1 MLSGT
6 SRRRLGPLP
15 ARRGTEANQHPHP
28 DHSRPLP
35 PRLKPTD
42 MEGVPAHGLEGHR
55 PRTVLDAPSNLGLA
69 PPAPGREPGTR
80 RMPDV
85 LRWNGLRARL
95 GARDAGRVDPPRYR
109 TEVHPCGIRNAEAI
123 AAYARKVADVVES
136 IAFRQ
141 ELAVVLGG
149 DCSILLG
156 NLLGAR
162 RVVEKLG
169 LVFLDGHSDFLTPER
184 SGTHGAAGMDL
195 ALAVGRGPPLLSALA
210 SEGPLVDASS
220 VVHLGMREEDP
231 ELRTSGIDVL
241 DLAEIER
248 RGPPSIA
255 REVRERVDPLP
266 GFWVHVDADVLDD
279 TLMPAVDSRTPGGL
293 SYEALVGLLR
303 PLLASPS
310 AIGVEFTIYDPDRDP
325 EGTVGRA
332 FTAALVEALRP

>member
-1 MLSGT
+1 
-6 SRRRLGPLP
+6 
-15 ARRGTEANQHPHP
+15 
-28 DHSRPLP
+28 
-35 PRLKPTD
+35 
-42 MEGVPAHGLEGHR
+42 
-55 PRTVLDAPSNLGLA
+55 VLDAPSNLGLA

-95 GARDAGRVDPPRYR
+95 GARDAGRVEAPPYG

-123 AAYARKVADVVES
+123 VAHSRTLADVVET
-136 IAFRQ
+136 IVLRR

-162 RVVEKLG
+162 RGLEGLG
-169 LVFLDGHSDFLTPER
+169 LVFLDGHSDFNTPER

-195 ALAVGRGPPLLSALA
+195 ALAVGEGPPLLSALA
-210 SEGPLVDASS
+210 PDGPLVDARS
-220 VVHLGMREEDP
+220 VVHLGLREEDP
-231 ELRTSGIDVL
+231 ELRASGISVL
-241 DLAEIER
+241 DLSEIER
-248 RGPPSIA
+248 QGPSA
-255 REVRERVDPLP
+255 VAGQVLERLAPLP

-279 TLMPAVDSRTPGGL
+279 TLMPAVDSRVPGGL

-303 PLLASPS
+303 PLLASPL
-310 AIGVEFTIYDPDRDP
+310 AIGVEFTIYDPDLDP
-325 EGTVGRA
+325 EGSVGRA

>member
-1 MLSGT
+1 MK
-6 SRRRLGPLP
+6 
-15 ARRGTEANQHPHP
+15 
-28 DHSRPLP
+28 
-35 PRLKPTD
+35 PR
-42 MEGVPAHGLEGHR
+42 A
-55 PRTVLDAPSNLGLA
+55 VLDAPSNLGLA

-95 GARDAGRVDPPRYR
+95 GARDAGRVEAPPYG
-109 TEVHPCGIRNAEAI
+109 TAVHPCGIRNAEAI
-123 AAYARKVADVVES
+123 AAYARTLADAVES
-136 IAFRQ
+136 VLVRD

-162 RVVEKLG
+162 RTVDRLG
-169 LVFLDGHSDFLTPER
+169 LVFLDGHSDFATPER

-210 SEGPLVDASS
+210 PDGPLVDPGS

-231 ELRTSGIDVL
+231 ELRASGIPVL

-248 RGPPSIA
+248 RGPRA
-255 REVRERVDPLP
+255 TAGEVLDRLGSHP
-266 GFWVHVDADVLDD
+266 GFWIHVDADVLDD
-279 TLMPAVDSRTPGGL
+279 TVMPAVDSRVPGGL
-293 SYEALVGLLR
+293 SYEALVEMLR
-303 PLLASPS
+303 SLLASPR
-310 AIGVEFTIYDPDRDP
+310 ALGVEFTIYDPDRDP

-332 FTAALVEALRP
+332 FTSALVEALRP

>member
-6 SRRRLGPLP
+6 SRRRLGPLR
-15 ARRGTEANQHPHP
+15 ARGGIEAHQPSG
-28 DHSRPLP
+28 DLDP
-35 PRLKPTD
+35 PRQVTAPVDRAAL
-42 MEGVPAHGLEGHR
+42 VRGLGGHR

-95 GARDAGRVDPPRYR
+95 GARDAGRVEAPAYG
-109 TEVHPCGIRNAEAI
+109 TEVHPSGIRNAEAI
-123 AAYARKVADVVES
+123 AAYARTLADVVES
-136 IAFRQ
+136 IVLRR
-141 ELAVVLGG
+141 EMAVVLGG

-162 RVVEKLG
+162 RSVERLG

-195 ALAVGRGPPLLSALA
+195 ALAVGRGPLLLSGLA
-210 SEGPLVDASS
+210 PDGPLVDASS

-231 ELRTSGIDVL
+231 ELRASGIPVL
-241 DLAEIER
+241 DHAQIDR
-248 RGPPSIA
+248 RGPASIA
-255 REVRERVDPLP
+255 AEVLERLDPLP
-266 GFWVHVDADVLDD
+266 GVWIHVDADVLDD
-279 TLMPAVDSRTPGGL
+279 TVMPAVDSRVPGGL

-303 PLLASPS
+303 PLLASPRVL
-310 AIGVEFTIYDPDRDP
+310 GVEFTIYDPERDP

-332 FTAALVEALRP
+332 FTATLVEALRP

>member
-1 MLSGT
+1 MNLSWPPQT
-6 SRRRLGPLP
+6 
-15 ARRGTEANQHPHP
+15 P
-28 DHSRPLP
+28 DRE
-35 PRLKPTD
+35 D
-42 MEGVPAHGLEGHR
+42 R

-80 RMPDV
+80 RMPCV

-95 GARDAGRVDPPRYR
+95 GARDGGRVEAPRYG
-109 TEVHPCGIRNAEAI
+109 TEIHPSGIRNAEAI
-123 AAYARKVADVVES
+123 ADYSRALADVVER
-136 IAFRQ
+136 IVLRG

-162 RVVEKLG
+162 RAVEQLG
-169 LVFLDGHSDFLTPER
+169 LVFLDGHSDYFTPER

-195 ALAVGRGPPLLSALA
+195 ALAVGRGPGLLSALA
-210 SEGPLVDASS
+210 PDGPLVEPGS

-231 ELRTSGIDVL
+231 ELRASGIPVL
-241 DLAEIER
+241 DLEEIDR
-248 RGPPSIA
+248 RGPSPIA
-255 REVRERVDPLP
+255 VEVLERLDPLP

-279 TLMPAVDSRTPGGL
+279 TLMPAVDSRVPGGL
-293 SYEALVGLLR
+293 SYEALVALLR
-303 PLLASPS
+303 PLLASPR
-310 AIGVEFTIYDPDRDP
+310 ALGIEVTVYDPDRDP

>member
-1 MLSGT
+1 MQRQPDEAGTLSPQLAARGED
-6 SRRRLGPLP
+6 LP
-15 ARRGTEANQHPHP
+15 VARAVGG
-28 DHSRPLP
+28 D
-35 PRLKPTD
+35 
-42 MEGVPAHGLEGHR
+42 R

-95 GARDAGRVDPPRYR
+95 GARDAGRVEPPPYG
-109 TEVHPCGIRNAEAI
+109 TQIHPTGIRNAEAI
-123 AAYARKVADVVES
+123 ARYSRTLADVVES
-136 IAFRQ
+136 IVLRR

-162 RVVEKLG
+162 RGVGQLG
-169 LVFLDGHSDFLTPER
+169 LVFLDGHSDYATPER

-195 ALAVGRGPPLLSALA
+195 ALAVGRGPGLLSALA
-210 SEGPLVDASS
+210 SDGPLVEARS

-231 ELRTSGIDVL
+231 ELRTSGIPVL
-241 DLAEIER
+241 DLAEIDR
-248 RGPPSIA
+248 RGPVSIA
-255 REVRERVDPLP
+255 AEVLERLDPLP
-266 GFWVHVDADVLDD
+266 GFWIHVDADVLDD
-279 TLMPAVDSRTPGGL
+279 TLMPAVDSRLPGGL

-303 PLLASPS
+303 PLLASTR
-310 AIGVEFTIYDPDRDP
+310 ALGVEFTIYDPERDP

>member
-1 MLSGT
+1 M
-6 SRRRLGPLP
+6 GPM
-15 ARRGTEANQHPHP
+15 
-28 DHSRPLP
+28 
-35 PRLKPTD
+35 K
-42 MEGVPAHGLEGHR
+42 

-95 GARDAGRVDPPRYR
+95 GARDAGRLEAPPYR
-109 TEVHPCGIRNAEAI
+109 TTVHSSGIRNAEAI
-123 AAYARKVADVVES
+123 ASYARTQADAVES
-136 IAFRQ
+136 IVLRE

-162 RVVEKLG
+162 RKVDRLG
-169 LVFLDGHSDFLTPER
+169 LVFLDGHSDFATPER

-195 ALAVGRGPPLLSALA
+195 ALAVGRGPHILSALA
-210 SEGPLVDASS
+210 PDGPLVDPGS

-231 ELRTSGIDVL
+231 ELRTSGIPVL

-248 RGPPSIA
+248 RGPRATAGEALDRLEA
-255 REVRERVDPLP
+255 RP
-266 GFWVHVDADVLDD
+266 GFWIHVDADVLDD
-279 TLMPAVDSRTPGGL
+279 TVMPAVDSRVPGGL
-293 SYEALVGLLR
+293 SYEALVEMLR
-303 PLLASPS
+303 TLLASPR
-310 AIGVEFTIYDPDRDP
+310 ALGVEFTIYDPDRDP

-332 FTAALVEALRP
+332 FTSALVEALRP